1 MANLREIQ
9 RRMSS
14 IKSTMQI
21 TRTMEMIST
30 ARIQKALLRA
40 EDASP
45 YKDAITHM
53 LANVASAGFDDS
65 QPLLQRHSA
74 KDRKSVV

>member
-1 MANLREIQ
+1 MANLREIS

-30 ARIQKALLRA
+30 ARIQKALTRA
-40 EDASP
+40 QEALP
-45 YKDAITHM
+45 YKDAITNM
-53 LANVASAGFDDS
+53 LANVAGASLDES
-65 QPLLQRHSA
+65 QPLLAPGRA
-74 KDRKSVV
+74 

>member
-40 EDASP
+40 EDACIGIP
-45 YKDAITHM
+45 ITC
-53 LANVASAGFDDS
+53 LVRPPWEAG
-65 QPLLQRHSA
+65 LHSF
-74 KDRKSVV
+74 S